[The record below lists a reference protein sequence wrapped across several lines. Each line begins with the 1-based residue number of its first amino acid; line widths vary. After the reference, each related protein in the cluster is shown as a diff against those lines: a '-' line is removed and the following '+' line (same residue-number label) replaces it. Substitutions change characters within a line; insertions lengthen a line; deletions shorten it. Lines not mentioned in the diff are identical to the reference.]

1 MNQPPEDIIQY
12 KRERRLYK
20 EHQRRV
26 HNANRMIDTNPPES
40 LGLKHLEE
48 RAKKKQV
55 FKIIFMIRVAYWTY
69 S

>member
-1 MNQPPEDIIQY
+1 MQQAPEDIIQY
-12 KRERRLYK
+12 KRERKLYK

-26 HNANRMIDTNPPES
+26 QNANRMIDTNPPES

-55 FKIIFMIRVAYWTY
+55 AKLLLFVRNI
-69 S
+69 